1 MAFRMARLGPVAAGA
16 MRSVES
22 AIHSR
27 LGTLTET
34 TAPKGGGGVRSLA
47 RLLNSTDRDVEKSIL
62 EGLSSQSPELAEEV
76 RALMFMFDDIVTLDD
91 RAVQRV
97 LSEVDTK
104 TLAVALKGV
113 DEGVKGVLLRNMSQR
128 ARDLLLEE
136 LDLLGP
142 TARGDVEAARAKVAA
157 VVRHLADEDEIVI
170 HRGGAVG
177 SDIIE

>member
-1 MAFRMARLGPVAAGA
+1 M
-16 MRSVES
+16 
-22 AIHSR
+22 
-27 LGTLTET
+27 
-34 TAPKGGGGVRSLA
+34 RSLA